1 MVRAVDSK
9 PRDALTN
16 KYPVDVQR
24 VQDSYRP
31 DGHRRTQK
39 RSVHH
44 WRPQIRGPVRLILYN
59 SHLLSINSSS
69 LDT

>member
-1 MVRAVDSK
+1 MVRAVDFK
-9 PRDALTN
+9 RRDELTN

-39 RSVHH
+39 RPLHLR
-44 WRPQIRGPVRLILYN
+44 RPQIRGPVRLILYN
-59 SHLLSINSSS
+59 SHLPLS
-69 LDT
+69 TVHP